1 MGPYK
6 KSGSLTGRKGST
18 VNKTDLIEKVAKD
31 ADLSKAAAGRAVNAV
46 FEGISDSLSK
56 GEEVGIVGFGTFSVS
71 ERPARQGRNPQ
82 TGKPIQI
89 AATKVPKFKA
99 GKNLKESVK

>member
-1 MGPYK
+1 M
-6 KSGSLTGRKGST
+6 
-18 VNKTDLIEKVAKD
+18 NKTDLIEKVAKE

-46 FEGISDSLSK
+46 FDGISTSLSK

-82 TGKPIQI
+82 TGKPIEI

-99 GKNLKESVK
+99 GKNLKDSVK

>member
-1 MGPYK
+1 
-6 KSGSLTGRKGST
+6 
-18 VNKTDLIEKVAKD
+18 VNKTDLIEKVAKE

-46 FEGISDSLSK
+46 FDGISGALSK
-56 GEEVGIVGFGTFSVS
+56 GEDVGIVGFGTFSVS

-82 TGKPIQI
+82 TGQPIQI
-89 AATKVPKFKA
+89 KATKVPKFKA

>member
-1 MGPYK
+1 
-6 KSGSLTGRKGST
+6 
-18 VNKTDLIEKVAKD
+18 VNKTDLIEKVAKE

-46 FEGISDSLSK
+46 FDGISGALSK
-56 GEEVGIVGFGTFSVS
+56 GEDVGIVGFGTFSVS

-89 AATKVPKFKA
+89 KATRVPKFKA

>member
-1 MGPYK
+1 M
-6 KSGSLTGRKGST
+6 
-18 VNKTDLIEKVAKD
+18 NKTDLIEKVAKE

-46 FEGISDSLSK
+46 FDGISGALSK
-56 GEEVGIVGFGTFSVS
+56 GEDVGIVGFGTFSVS

-89 AATKVPKFKA
+89 KATKVPKFKA
-99 GKNLKESVK
+99 GKNLKDSVK

>member
-1 MGPYK
+1 M
-6 KSGSLTGRKGST
+6 
-18 VNKTDLIEKVAKD
+18 NKTDLIEKVAKE

-46 FEGISDSLSK
+46 FDGISGALSK
-56 GEEVGIVGFGTFSVS
+56 GEDVGIVGFGTFSVS

-82 TGKPIQI
+82 TGQPIKI
-89 AATKVPKFKA
+89 KATRVPKFKA

>member
-1 MGPYK
+1 
-6 KSGSLTGRKGST
+6 

-46 FEGISDSLSK
+46 FDGISDGLSK
-56 GEEVGIVGFGTFSVS
+56 GEDVGVVGFGTFSVS

-82 TGKPIQI
+82 TGETIQI

-99 GKNLKESVK
+99 GKNLKDAVK

>member
-1 MGPYK
+1 
-6 KSGSLTGRKGST
+6 
-18 VNKTDLIEKVAKD
+18 VNKTDLIEKVAKE

-46 FEGISDSLSK
+46 FDGISTSLSK

-82 TGKPIQI
+82 TGKPIEI

-99 GKNLKESVK
+99 GKNLKDSVK

>member
-1 MGPYK
+1 M
-6 KSGSLTGRKGST
+6 
-18 VNKTDLIEKVAKD
+18 NKTDLIEKVAKE

-46 FEGISDSLSK
+46 FDGISNSLSK

-82 TGKPIQI
+82 TGKPIEI

-99 GKNLKESVK
+99 GKNLKDSVK

>member
-1 MGPYK
+1 M
-6 KSGSLTGRKGST
+6 
-18 VNKTDLIEKVAKD
+18 NKTDLIEKVAKE

-46 FEGISDSLSK
+46 FDGISGALSK
-56 GEEVGIVGFGTFSVS
+56 GEDVGIVGFGTFSVS

-89 AATKVPKFKA
+89 KATRVPKFKA

>member
-1 MGPYK
+1 M
-6 KSGSLTGRKGST
+6 
-18 VNKTDLIEKVAKD
+18 NKTDLIEKVAKE

-46 FEGISDSLSK
+46 FDGISGALSK
-56 GEEVGIVGFGTFSVS
+56 GEDVGIVGFGTFSVS

-82 TGKPIQI
+82 TGQPIQI
-89 AATKVPKFKA
+89 KATKVPKFKA

>member
-1 MGPYK
+1 
-6 KSGSLTGRKGST
+6 
-18 VNKTDLIEKVAKD
+18 VNKTDLIEKVAKE

-46 FEGISDSLSK
+46 FDGISNSLSK

-82 TGKPIQI
+82 TGKPIEI

-99 GKNLKESVK
+99 GKNLKDSVK

>member
-1 MGPYK
+1 
-6 KSGSLTGRKGST
+6 
-18 VNKTDLIEKVAKD
+18 VNKTDLIEKVAKE

-46 FEGISDSLSK
+46 FDGISGALSK
-56 GEEVGIVGFGTFSVS
+56 GEDVGIVGFGTFSVS
-71 ERPARQGRNPQ
+71 DRPARQGRNPQ

-89 AATKVPKFKA
+89 QATRVPKFKA

>member
-1 MGPYK
+1 M
-6 KSGSLTGRKGST
+6 
-18 VNKTDLIEKVAKD
+18 NKTDLIEKVAKE

-46 FEGISDSLSK
+46 FDGISGALSK
-56 GEEVGIVGFGTFSVS
+56 GEDVGIVGFGTFSVS

-89 AATKVPKFKA
+89 KATKVPKFKA

>member
-1 MGPYK
+1 M
-6 KSGSLTGRKGST
+6 
-18 VNKTDLIEKVAKD
+18 NKTDLIEKVAKE

-46 FEGISDSLSK
+46 FDGISQSLSK

-71 ERPARQGRNPQ
+71 DRPARQGRNPQ
-82 TGKPIQI
+82 TGQPIQI
-89 AATKVPKFKA
+89 QATRVPKFKA

>member
-1 MGPYK
+1 M
-6 KSGSLTGRKGST
+6 
-18 VNKTDLIEKVAKD
+18 NKTDLIEKVAKE

-46 FEGISDSLSK
+46 FEGISEGLSK
-56 GEEVGIVGFGTFSVS
+56 GEDVGVVGFGTFSVS

-82 TGKPIQI
+82 TGESIQI

-99 GKNLKESVK
+99 GKNLKDSVK

>member
-1 MGPYK
+1 M
-6 KSGSLTGRKGST
+6 
-18 VNKTDLIEKVAKD
+18 NKTDLIEKVAKD

-99 GKNLKESVK
+99 GKNLKDSVK

>member
-1 MGPYK
+1 
-6 KSGSLTGRKGST
+6 
-18 VNKTDLIEKVAKD
+18 VNKTDLIEKVAKE

-46 FEGISDSLSK
+46 FDGISTSLSE

-82 TGKPIQI
+82 TGKPIEI

-99 GKNLKESVK
+99 GKNLKDTVK

>member
-1 MGPYK
+1 M
-6 KSGSLTGRKGST
+6 
-18 VNKTDLIEKVAKD
+18 NKTDLIEKVAKE

-46 FEGISDSLSK
+46 FEGISDGLSK
-56 GEEVGIVGFGTFSVS
+56 GEDVGVVGFGTFSVS

-82 TGKPIQI
+82 TGESIQI

-99 GKNLKESVK
+99 GKNLKDSVK

>member
-1 MGPYK
+1 M
-6 KSGSLTGRKGST
+6 
-18 VNKTDLIEKVAKD
+18 NKTDLIEKVAKD

-46 FEGISDSLSK
+46 FEGISNSLSK

-82 TGKPIQI
+82 TGKAIQI

-99 GKNLKESVK
+99 GKNLKDSVK